1 MASQPLIIVQEMY
14 RKLRPRAPLPELHLE
29 FYAFANV
36 NNTIRLREGRVLI
49 RLSDLL
55 EGAPE
60 TVLRAIV
67 HILDRKSVV

>member
-1 MASQPLIIVQEMY
+1 MY
-14 RKLRPRAPLPELHLE
+14 RELRPRAPLPGFCVE

-36 NNTIRLREGRVLI
+36 NNTIRLRQGRVLI

-60 TVLRAIV
+60 AVLRAIV
-67 HILDRKSVV
+67 HILLAKLYGKHIDPNH